1 MMASKTFLSEQI
13 KELEGKL
20 KQQKDGN
27 FLLKR
32 KADQL
37 MFQNAEL
44 QKEVVRLRKENE
56 GLRLQKRRKRFIFW

>member
-44 QKEVVRLRKENE
+44 QKEVMRLRKENE

>member
-44 QKEVVRLRKENE
+44 QKEVMRLRKENG